1 MGQDEYDS
9 EQQSSP
15 SHVGARFWSSILLEG
30 IARPPAVDTCFDPSM
45 ASGVES
51 AVAVGACAGSVLDQM
66 MDGQSWDS
74 FEDMVPASP
83 PEKNLRMILGDQIDP
98 LDRVPVTPDDAVAS
112 PHTPENIMRSVQRCE
127 SSVATYGYQ
136 PATPVFGA
144 YTPPGTPPNTPVGSP
159 PLTPRGTPPGTPP
172 GTTPP
177 FTITPSN
184 SPSTPRQDS
193 KMHDADDESTKDDE
207 STQVSPDPPGTGEAN
222 QKQMPLDKSGDS
234 DFADATSSSQN
245 VNKRK
250 WAEIF
255 EIFMGGPC
263 GK

>member
-1 MGQDEYDS
+1 
-9 EQQSSP
+9 
-15 SHVGARFWSSILLEG
+15 
-30 IARPPAVDTCFDPSM
+30 M

-51 AVAVGACAGSVLDQM
+51 AVAVGACAESVLLSAFDFVDQM

-83 PEKNLRMILGDQIDP
+83 PEKFIRMILGEEGDHHDP

-112 PHTPENIMRSVQRCE
+112 PRTPQNIMRSVQGCE

-177 FTITPSN
+177 YTPSN
-184 SPSTPRQDS
+184 SPRQDS

-207 STQVSPDPPGTGEAN
+207 STQASTDSPGTGEAN
-222 QKQMPLDKSGDS
+222 QKQMPLDKSEDS
-234 DFADATSSSQN
+234 DFVDATSSFQN

-250 WAEIF
+250 WDEIF
-255 EIFMGGPC
+255 EISMGGPRS
-263 GK
+263 K